1 MHGLINISEATS
13 IALHSCAWIA
23 ASESEFSSVK
33 TISEGLGFSP
43 HHTAKVAQQLVRAGI
58 FLSER
63 GPAGGMKLAK
73 SIASISIMAL
83 CEATGSFPADNG
95 CLLKSSVCNGSGCM
109 FGKVLCD
116 ENRRLLKIF
125 TNTTLDDIVK
135 SIEKSKLFDDIKG
148 NAE

>member
-1 MHGLINISEATS
+1 MNGLINISEATS

-33 TISEGLGFSP
+33 TISEGLGLSA
-43 HHTAKVAQQLVRAGI
+43 HHTAKVTQQLVRAGI
-58 FLSER
+58 LLSER
-63 GPAGGMKLAK
+63 GPSGGMKLAK
-73 SIASISIMAL
+73 PVSSISMMDL

-95 CLLKSSVCNGSGCM
+95 CLLKTSLCDGSGCM

-116 ENRRLLKIF
+116 ENRRLLNIF

-135 SIEKSKLFDDIKG
+135 SLEKSNRLDGMKG
-148 NAE
+148 KAK

>member
-23 ASESEFSSVK
+23 AAESEFSSVK
-33 TISEGLGFSP
+33 TISESLGFSP

-58 FLSER
+58 LLSER
-63 GPAGGMKLAK
+63 GPSGGMKLAK
-73 SIASISIMAL
+73 PISAISMMDL
-83 CEATGSFPADNG
+83 CEATGSFPADSG
-95 CLLKSSVCNGSGCM
+95 CLLKSSVCSGSGCM

-148 NAE
+148 KAE